1 MNLLETVEGYLS
13 TKNEENRNVYSPRIY
28 GFINYLKDEKNIT
41 DKNYVE
47 YLSAI
52 KIDIIIESLDNYIK
66 KNSIGKKS
74 VAYFYARTVKR
85 YFSYLNDNGIENQE
99 LLKSFAL
106 TNSYSYDNQIRKY
119 IENNENLKKVES
131 KDAIEI
137 EDLKLLINVI
147 DEQIDECINHK
158 EIMTS
163 VAQRFNP
170 YNDLVYLLVLKLMIF
185 TGCDYTRLKGLEA
198 DCLEIKKLKIKINT
212 YTLHLPDNLGE
223 QLIEYQNIKSE
234 RNLVSDKFFVL
245 SNGHEIVSQTREV
258 SDIIENAIGR
268 KDTTGIRKY
277 VITEMI
283 RKGINQSFI
292 MKLTGVGLTMFED
305 CQNTVNKERH
315 IEANRY
321 IDSKMRD
328 MITFDYL

>member
-1 MNLLETVEGYLS
+1 MNLLETVEGYLL
-13 TKNEENRNVYSPRIY
+13 TKNEENRKVYSPRIY
-28 GFINYLKDEKNIT
+28 GFINFLKDEKNVT

-47 YLSAI
+47 YLSAL
-52 KIDIIIESLDNYIK
+52 KIDVSIESLDNYIK

-74 VAYFYARTVKR
+74 VAFFYARTVKR

-185 TGCDYTRLKGLEA
+185 TGCDYAGLRELDA
-198 DCLEIKKLKIKINT
+198 DCLEIKRLKIKINT
-212 YTLHLPDNLGE
+212 YTLPPPPKNWRTQYSIFLRR
-223 QLIEYQNIKSE
+223 Q
-234 RNLVSDKFFVL
+234 
-245 SNGHEIVSQTREV
+245 
-258 SDIIENAIGR
+258 
-268 KDTTGIRKY
+268 
-277 VITEMI
+277 
-283 RKGINQSFI
+283 
-292 MKLTGVGLTMFED
+292 
-305 CQNTVNKERH
+305 
-315 IEANRY
+315 
-321 IDSKMRD
+321 
-328 MITFDYL
+328 

>member
-52 KIDIIIESLDNYIK
+52 KIDIIIESLDNYIE

-131 KDAIEI
+131 KDAIE
-137 EDLKLLINVI
+137 
-147 DEQIDECINHK
+147 
-158 EIMTS
+158 
-163 VAQRFNP
+163 
-170 YNDLVYLLVLKLMIF
+170 
-185 TGCDYTRLKGLEA
+185 
-198 DCLEIKKLKIKINT
+198 
-212 YTLHLPDNLGE
+212 
-223 QLIEYQNIKSE
+223 
-234 RNLVSDKFFVL
+234 
-245 SNGHEIVSQTREV
+245 
-258 SDIIENAIGR
+258 
-268 KDTTGIRKY
+268 
-277 VITEMI
+277 
-283 RKGINQSFI
+283 
-292 MKLTGVGLTMFED
+292 
-305 CQNTVNKERH
+305 
-315 IEANRY
+315 
-321 IDSKMRD
+321 MR
-328 MITFDYL
+328 I